1 MLCGDF
7 RLSSRPK
14 WRDRGASA
22 ARGYRF
28 GELAR
33 KCQSSFAQLLN
44 LGGGLREPW
53 LRREDAPRSLPR
65 STSLRASAGFARP
78 RLTRQPPVGMTEWA
92 VSSKSGYAAGERAR
106 RRATDSQGE
115 DQADRVAEPRVEG

>member
-1 MLCGDF
+1 MVCGDF

-33 KCQSSFAQLLN
+33 KCRSSFAQLFKPQVPP
-44 LGGGLREPW
+44 E
-53 LRREDAPRSLPR
+53 
-65 STSLRASAGFARP
+65 RAVVASRGRTAIP
-78 RLTRQPPVGMTEWA
+78 PLRQPPVGMTECA

-115 DQADRVAEPRVEG
+115 DQADRVAEPRVEGSER